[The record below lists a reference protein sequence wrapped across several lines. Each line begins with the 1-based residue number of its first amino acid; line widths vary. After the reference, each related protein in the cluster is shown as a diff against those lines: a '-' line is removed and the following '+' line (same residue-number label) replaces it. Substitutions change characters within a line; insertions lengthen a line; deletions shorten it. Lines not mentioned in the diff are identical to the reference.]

1 MVVVSTNTQVIPL
14 LVASDNDAE
23 PLAMVV
29 AELRALRIEVHAQRQ
44 ELLELRHQVGAPL
57 PVSIPVEEAA
67 RRLGCARTQVFKL
80 LCRGQL
86 QRGKSVGRRTMIS
99 VASLEALQ
107 AGESQTRSRRRTA
120 QPRRAQVQAQTLAA
134 AIRDLRI

>member
-1 MVVVSTNTQVIPL
+1 LVVVSTDTQVIPL
-14 LVASDNDAE
+14 PVASANDAG
-23 PLAMVV
+23 PFAMVL
-29 AELRALRIEVHAQRQ
+29 AEVRALRAEVQAQRQ
-44 ELLELRHQVGAPL
+44 ELQELRHQVGAPP
-57 PVSIPVEEAA
+57 PVSVPVEDAA

-107 AGESQTRSRRRTA
+107 VGDIQPQPRRRTA
-120 QPRRAQVQAQTLAA
+120 QPRRAQAQAQELAA

>member
-1 MVVVSTNTQVIPL
+1 MSTDAQVIPL
-14 LVASDNDAE
+14 SAASADSAE
-23 PLAMVV
+23 PLAMAL
-29 AELRALRIEVHAQRQ
+29 AELRAVRAEVQALRQ
-44 ELLELRHQVGAPL
+44 EMRHLVGAPP

-86 QRGKSVGRRTMIS
+86 QRGRSVGRRTMITTS
-99 VASLEALQ
+99 SLEALQ
-107 AGESQTRSRRRTA
+107 AGDTQPQPRRRTA
-120 QPRRAQVQAQTLAA
+120 QPRRAQAQAQELAA

>member
-1 MVVVSTNTQVIPL
+1 MSTDAQVIPL
-14 LVASDNDAE
+14 PVASGNEAE
-23 PLAMVV
+23 PLAIVL
-29 AELRALRIEVHAQRQ
+29 AELRALRAEVQVLGQ
-44 ELLELRHQVGAPL
+44 ELLELRQQLGAPP

-80 LCRGQL
+80 LCQGQL

-107 AGESQTRSRRRTA
+107 TGELQAQLRRRTA
-120 QPRRAQVQAQTLAA
+120 QPRRVQAHAQATAA